1 MSYLSEMLGEGE
13 TVMFAS
19 RQHWFTLFAR
29 VLIELI
35 LLILVIAAAVVSYNA
50 WDAPGTYIAL
60 AAGAVGVLVVISAV
74 SDYLR
79 WSNEQY
85 VVTDRRVLQIE
96 GVFNKN
102 VLDSSLEKIND
113 VQFTQSMFGRM
124 FDYGTIEILTASE
137 EAINRMDNIA
147 RPMQFKRAMQDA
159 RARYDGYLDRSQVR
173 PYEQQPRGDVQSVLE
188 QLASLH
194 ARGILSDAE
203 FEAKK
208 RDVLSRI

>member
-1 MSYLSEMLGEGE
+1 MSYLSELLGEGE
-13 TVMFAS
+13 TIVFTS
-19 RQHWFTLFAR
+19 RQHWFILFAR

-35 LLILVIAAAVVSYNA
+35 LLVLVVAAAIVSYNA
-50 WDAPGTYIAL
+50 WDAPGQYIAL
-60 AAGAVGVLVVISAV
+60 AAGAVGVLVLLSAL
-74 SDYLR
+74 SDYMR
-79 WSNEQY
+79 WNNEQF
-85 VVTDRRVLQIE
+85 VVTDRRVLQLE

-113 VQFTQSMFGRM
+113 VELKQSMFGRM

-147 RPMQFKRAMQDA
+147 HPLQFKRAMQDA

-203 FEAKK
+203 FETKK

>member
-13 TVMFAS
+13 TVVFAS

-29 VLIELI
+29 MLLELI
-35 LLILVIAAAVVSYNA
+35 LLALVVAAAVVSYNA
-50 WDAPGTYIAL
+50 WETQGRYIAL
-60 AAGAVGVLVVISAV
+60 AAAVVGVLVLLSVLR
-74 SDYLR
+74 DYLR
-79 WSNEQY
+79 WSNEQF
-85 VVTDRRVLQIE
+85 VVTDRRVLQLE
-96 GVFNKN
+96 GVFSKN

-113 VQFTQSMFGRM
+113 VELTQSLFGRM

-147 RPMQFKRAMQDA
+147 HPLEFKRAMQDA

-173 PYEQQPRGDVQSVLE
+173 PYEQPRGDIQKLLE
-188 QLASLH
+188 QLAALH
-194 ARGILSDAE
+194 DRGILSDAE

>member
-1 MSYLSEMLGEGE
+1 MSYLSELLGEGE
-13 TVMFAS
+13 TVVFAS
-19 RQHWFTLFAR
+19 RQHWFILFAR
-29 VLIELI
+29 VLVELI
-35 LLILVIAAAVVSYNA
+35 LLILVVAAAIVSYKA
-50 WDAPGTYIAL
+50 WNLPGLYVAL
-60 AAGAVGVLVVISAV
+60 AAGVVGVLVLVSAL
-74 SDYLR
+74 SDYMR
-79 WSNEQY
+79 WNNEQF
-85 VVTDRRVLQIE
+85 VVTDRRVLQLE

-113 VQFTQSMFGRM
+113 VELQQTMFGRM

-147 RPMQFKRAMQDA
+147 HPLQFKRAMQDA
-159 RARYDGYLDRSQVR
+159 RARYDGHLDRSQVR
-173 PYEQQPRGDVQSVLE
+173 PYEQPRGDVQSVLE

>member
-1 MSYLSEMLGEGE
+1 MSYLSELLGEGE
-13 TVMFAS
+13 TVVFTS
-19 RQHWFTLFAR
+19 RQHWFILFAR

-35 LLILVIAAAVVSYNA
+35 LLILVVAAAVVSYNA
-50 WDAPGTYIAL
+50 WDAPGQYIAL
-60 AAGAVGVLVVISAV
+60 AAGAVGVLVLGSAL
-74 SDYLR
+74 SDYMR
-79 WSNEQY
+79 WNNEQF
-85 VVTDRRVLQIE
+85 VVTDRRVLQLE

-113 VQFTQSMFGRM
+113 VELQQSMFGRM

-147 RPMQFKRAMQDA
+147 HPLQFKRAMQDA

-173 PYEQQPRGDVQSVLE
+173 PYEQPRGDVQSVLE

>member
-1 MSYLSEMLGEGE
+1 MSYLSELLGEGE
-13 TVMFAS
+13 TIVFTS
-19 RQHWFTLFAR
+19 RQHWFILFAR
-29 VLIELI
+29 VLIELV
-35 LLILVIAAAVVSYNA
+35 LLILIVAAAVVSYNA
-50 WDAPGTYIAL
+50 WDAPGQYIAL
-60 AAGAVGVLVVISAV
+60 AAGAVGVLVLLSALT
-74 SDYLR
+74 DYMR
-79 WSNEQY
+79 WNNEQF
-85 VVTDRRVLQIE
+85 VVTDRRVLQLE

-113 VQFTQSMFGRM
+113 VELQQSMFGRM

-147 RPMQFKRAMQDA
+147 HPLQFKRAMQDA

-173 PYEQQPRGDVQSVLE
+173 PYEQQPRDDVQSVLE